1 MQEDGRKPQWH
12 GQCQKCHL
20 RGPAIDAGLLTKR
33 HRHRESGNEEEPGHK
48 PEPGKPK
55 IRQPDLQIRHRMR
68 LACLVHLQ
76 SQNMRHVADA
86 SAARVRFAR
95 LRPVGLERWRRR
107 ADPMADQTAMHGV
120 PINAKAKQM
129 ISN

>member
-1 MQEDGRKPQWH
+1 
-12 GQCQKCHL
+12 
-20 RGPAIDAGLLTKR
+20 
-33 HRHRESGNEEEPGHK
+33 
-48 PEPGKPK
+48 
-55 IRQPDLQIRHRMR
+55 
-68 LACLVHLQ
+68 
-76 SQNMRHVADA
+76 MRHVADA

-95 LRPVGLERWRRR
+95 LRLVGLERWRRR